1 MGGEAPSCNGILGP
15 VNVWIVFTQAALKQG
30 VCQVHSSASI
40 SIKMILEASEAQV
53 KKEKKKKADT
63 ELKNLHICPTQQRRP
78 WV

>member
-40 SIKMILEASEAQV
+40 KMILEASEAQV
-53 KKEKKKKADT
+53 KKN
-63 ELKNLHICPTQQRRP
+63 KNNKQTLS
-78 WV
+78 

>member
-40 SIKMILEASEAQV
+40 KMILEASEAQV
-53 KKEKKKKADT
+53 KKI
-63 ELKNLHICPTQQRRP
+63 KNKQTLS
-78 WV
+78 